1 MSNEFLI
8 SAKNISKNFFQG
20 EKELQVLKGIDLNV
34 QQGEALCIL
43 GGSGAGKSTLLHI
56 LGTLD
61 TPTAGNVYFK
71 GENLFS
77 KNDDD
82 LAKFRNQHLGFIFQ
96 FHHLLSEFNA
106 LENIMMPARI
116 YGESKQE
123 CKARAEDLLEQMG
136 LSDRASHYP
145 TELSGGEKQRIA
157 IARALMQSPD
167 ILLADEPT
175 GNLDSANGRVIRDLF
190 LDLQRRL
197 NLTIIVVTHDQKFA
211 SSFPKTLHMKD
222 GVWN

>member
-8 SAKNISKNFFQG
+8 SAKNISKSFFQG

-61 TPTAGNVYFK
+61 TPSAGNVYFK

-77 KNDDD
+77 KNDED
-82 LAKFRNQHLGFIFQ
+82 LAKFRNKHLGFIFQ

-116 YGESKQE
+116 DGVSKQD
-123 CKARAEDLLEQMG
+123 CKARAEELLEQMG
-136 LSDRASHYP
+136 LSDRATHYP

-167 ILLADEPT
+167 IILADEPT

>member
-8 SAKNISKNFFQG
+8 SAKNISKSFFQG
-20 EKELQVLKGIDLNV
+20 EKELQVLKGIDLNI

-61 TPTAGNVYFK
+61 TPSGGNVYFK
-71 GENLFS
+71 GENLFT
-77 KNDDD
+77 KNDED
-82 LAKFRNQHLGFIFQ
+82 LAKFRNKHLGFIFQ

-116 YGESKQE
+116 DGESKQD
-123 CKARAEDLLEQMG
+123 CKKRAEELLDHMG
-136 LSDRASHYP
+136 LLDRATHYP

-167 ILLADEPT
+167 IILADEPT
-175 GNLDSANGRVIRDLF
+175 GNLDSANGKVIRDLF
-190 LDLQRRL
+190 LDLQKRL

-222 GVWN
+222 GVWD

>member
-8 SAKNISKNFFQG
+8 SAKNISKSFFQG

-61 TPTAGNVYFK
+61 NPSGGHVYFK
-71 GENLFS
+71 GENLFI
-77 KNDDD
+77 KNDED
-82 LAKFRNQHLGFIFQ
+82 LARFRNKHLGFIFQ
-96 FHHLLSEFNA
+96 FHHLLSEFTA

-116 YGESKQE
+116 DGASKQD
-123 CKARAEDLLEQMG
+123 CKKRAEELLDHMGLLE
-136 LSDRASHYP
+136 RASHYP

-167 ILLADEPT
+167 IILADEPT

-211 SSFPKTLHMKD
+211 NSFPKTLHMKD
-222 GVWN
+222 GVWH

>member
-1 MSNEFLI
+1 MINDYLI
-8 SAKNISKNFFQG
+8 SAKNIRKNFFQG
-20 EKELQVLKGIDLNV
+20 SKELEVLKGIDLNV

-43 GGSGAGKSTLLHI
+43 GGSGAGKSTLMHI

-61 TPTAGNVYFK
+61 SPSGGNVYFK
-71 GENLFS
+71 GDDLFAKS
-77 KNDDD
+77 DED
-82 LAKFRNQHLGFIFQ
+82 LAKFRNKHLGFIFQ

-116 YGESKQE
+116 SGESKQD
-123 CKARAEDLLEQMG
+123 CKQRALDFLGQMG

-167 ILLADEPT
+167 IILADEPT
-175 GNLDSANGRVIRDLF
+175 GNLDSANGNVIRDLF

-211 SSFPKTLHMKD
+211 NSFPKTLHMKD
-222 GVWN
+222 GLWV